1 MLYINQY
8 RQLKHKVANELS
20 DLLEAN
26 SVQEL
31 KNIPQLIANS
41 TNSDQV
47 NLKSLWSQFA
57 YLYNRNLNDQM
68 TIRKWCIRQIKCV
81 GESKRLSEM
90 TIKEK

>member
-68 TIRKWCIRQIKCV
+68 TIRK
-81 GESKRLSEM
+81 
-90 TIKEK
+90 